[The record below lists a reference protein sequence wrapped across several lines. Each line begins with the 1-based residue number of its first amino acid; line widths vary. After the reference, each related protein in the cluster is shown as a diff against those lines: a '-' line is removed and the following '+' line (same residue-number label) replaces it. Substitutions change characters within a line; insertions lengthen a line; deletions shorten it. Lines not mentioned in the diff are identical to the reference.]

1 MKDPGQ
7 LRSLLSQHF
16 GTESYT
22 YNPLYPWL
30 KYTDGVCDF
39 AKHAGNGAYWFLDII
54 GTELHKLANREEF
67 LSIALDVK
75 GSAAVITA
83 DDGNGKVLWSKQIS
97 FTDCPEGEW
106 KFFLSHHVL
115 MLAQEY

>member
-1 MKDPGQ
+1 MKDPAE
-7 LRSLLSQHF
+7 LRSQLSQHI

-30 KYTDGVCDF
+30 NYTDGAKDF

-54 GTELHKLANREEF
+54 GTELHRLANREDF
-67 LSIALDVK
+67 LAITLGVK
-75 GSAAVITA
+75 DSAAVITV
-83 DDGNGKVLWSKQIS
+83 DDGNGKVLWSKQIT

-106 KFFLSHHVL
+106 KFFLTHHVL
-115 MLAQEY
+115 MLSQEY

>member
-1 MKDPGQ
+1 MNNTQDLEAALAG
-7 LRSLLSQHF
+7 F
-16 GTESYT
+16 IGTESYT
-22 YNPLYPWL
+22 YNPLYKWL
-30 KYTDGVCDF
+30 MYTDGVQAF

-75 GSAAVITA
+75 GSAAVITV